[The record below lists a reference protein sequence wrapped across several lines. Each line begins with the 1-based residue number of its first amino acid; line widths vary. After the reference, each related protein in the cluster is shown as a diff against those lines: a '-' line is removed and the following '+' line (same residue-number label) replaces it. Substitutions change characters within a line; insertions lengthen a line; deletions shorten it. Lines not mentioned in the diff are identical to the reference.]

1 MNTHP
6 RIPAAAPAPARSRSG
21 PRALA
26 RGLALAL
33 AAALAGLAG
42 CGSLLGPVAVP
53 PHRFSLDGAADGVRA
68 SSATPAASAPV
79 LFVTPPD
86 AAPGFASDRI
96 IYLRAAQQ
104 PEPYADH
111 AWVAAPGR
119 MLAPLMVEALQR
131 GGVFSAVVASPSS
144 AVGQVQLDTQVIR
157 LQHELIAGP
166 GRVRFTLRAT
176 LVDKR
181 GAQQRVRT
189 RDLESVVPTASDDA
203 AGAAQAAQAAVKD
216 VLGQLAAFCAAE
228 FGGP

>member
-1 MNTHP
+1 MNAHLQLLP
-6 RIPAAAPAPARSRSG
+6 RAGRVAAAI
-21 PRALA
+21 
-26 RGLALAL
+26 
-33 AAALAGLAG
+33 AATLLALAGLAG
-42 CGSLLGPVAVP
+42 CGSLLGPVAP
-53 PHRFSLDGAADGVRA
+53 PPQRFSLDGAAEGIRPA
-68 SSATPAASAPV
+68 ATPSAPSASAPV

-86 AAPGFASDRI
+86 AAPGFATDRI
-96 IYLRAAQQ
+96 VYLRAAQQ

-111 AWVAAPGR
+111 AWVAAPAR

-131 GGVFSAVVASPSS
+131 GGAFSAVVSTPSS
-144 AVGQVQLDTQVIR
+144 AVGQVQLDTQVVR
-157 LQHELIAGP
+157 LQHELIGGP

-203 AGAAQAAQAAVKD
+203 TGAAHAAQAAVKD

-228 FGGP
+228 VGGP